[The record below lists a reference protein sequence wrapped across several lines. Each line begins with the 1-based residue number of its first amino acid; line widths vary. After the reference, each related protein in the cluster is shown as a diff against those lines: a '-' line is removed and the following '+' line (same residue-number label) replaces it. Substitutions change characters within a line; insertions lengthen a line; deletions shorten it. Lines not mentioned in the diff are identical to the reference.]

1 MFLSQLEGISLLHI
15 KNIMVNLCFVLYMHH
30 FVLFEKK
37 KKKGLALSSQFM
49 SEAPRD
55 NDSTNQA

>member
-37 KKKGLALSSQFM
+37 KKGLALSSQFM